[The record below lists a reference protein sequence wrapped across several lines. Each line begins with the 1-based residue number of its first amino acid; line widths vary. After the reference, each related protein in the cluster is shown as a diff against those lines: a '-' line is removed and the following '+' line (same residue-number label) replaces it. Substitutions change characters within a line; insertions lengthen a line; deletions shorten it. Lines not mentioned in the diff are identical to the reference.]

1 VKVTMAKLAGLVAVG
16 LWVVGIGGRAAA
28 QDVEITIKV
37 SPKLAHEVSQAVD
50 VGRDLGR
57 EIGEAVR
64 GAMVDL
70 ASLSRTGRMLSQDR
84 DFTAEQVDRVTRTLQ
99 LGPSGSLELKNIVG
113 DITVTAGSGREVTVE
128 IIRRARGRTAADARL
143 GLERVQVEVDQ
154 RGERASV
161 QARYPDEHHAPY
173 SVSTIYTVT
182 APAGTHVTASS
193 IAGNVTIK
201 DIQGDLSVDLV
212 SGNIDISSAGRIS
225 VAKTISG
232 SVTVTGASTDGSL
245 EIGSISGSIMA
256 QDIKCRQL
264 DMSTISGNVRAR
276 EVTCGGAQLKSMMGT
291 VEYTG
296 PLARSGRYE
305 LQSHAGQVLFTPT
318 GSTGFELQ
326 ANTFSG
332 EIRTEMPLT
341 LQGSVSGHSMMRRS
355 IRGTFGDG
363 SAVVIATTFSG
374 NVIIGRK

>member
-1 VKVTMAKLAGLVAVG
+1 
-16 LWVVGIGGRAAA
+16 
-28 QDVEITIKV
+28 
-37 SPKLAHEVSQAVD
+37 
-50 VGRDLGR
+50 
-57 EIGEAVR
+57 
-64 GAMVDL
+64 
-70 ASLSRTGRMLSQDR
+70 
-84 DFTAEQVDRVTRTLQ
+84 
-99 LGPSGSLELKNIVG
+99 
-113 DITVTAGSGREVTVE
+113 
-128 IIRRARGRTAADARL
+128 
-143 GLERVQVEVDQ
+143 
-154 RGERASV
+154 
-161 QARYPDEHHAPY
+161 
-173 SVSTIYTVT
+173 
-182 APAGTHVTASS
+182 VTASS

-201 DIQGDLSVDLV
+201 GIQGDLSVDLT

-245 EIGSISGSIMA
+245 EIGSISGSVMA

-264 DMSTISGNVRAR
+264 AMSTISGNVRAR
-276 EVTCGGAQLKSMMGT
+276 EVTCEGAQLKSMMGT

-296 PLARSGRYE
+296 ALSRSGRYE

-341 LQGSVSGHSMMRRS
+341 LQGSVSGHGMRRS